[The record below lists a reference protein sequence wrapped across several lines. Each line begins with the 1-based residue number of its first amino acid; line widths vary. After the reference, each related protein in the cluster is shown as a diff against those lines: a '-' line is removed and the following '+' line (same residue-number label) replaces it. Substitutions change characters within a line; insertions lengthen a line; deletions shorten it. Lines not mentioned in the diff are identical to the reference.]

1 MLFGCL
7 HRQLSLEWLRWS
19 CPWLTTPNVPKPA
32 SSCPRGVLMPRCL
45 RPGLQ
50 LGSGRFVVWMYPTLD
65 RVSDGHA
72 ASFPAVWAIHAVIPV
87 TVWFLPPVVGVF
99 IISVQGLKLEVTQ
112 IIGPVVD
119 VQLKSSVPAWRIPTP
134 VRVAQSIRAGHVTV
148 EVQHLLGG
156 GIFRSVAMQ
165 GTQGLRRGD
174 PAELLPGLGSAVCL
188 TAFSLVGFIGGI
200 VHGYT
205 RRVHDPRL
213 RWHKNLL
220 TLVTHQTGKLIGIR
234 R

>member
-50 LGSGRFVVWMYPTLD
+50 LGSGRF
-65 RVSDGHA
+65 G
-72 ASFPAVWAIHAVIPV
+72 
-87 TVWFLPPVVGVF
+87 
-99 IISVQGLKLEVTQ
+99 VQGLKLEVTQ

-174 PAELLPGLGSAVCL
+174 PAELLPGLGSAVEPLDPSAWHVTCSGKRVWRLESSTAREAYPGDVSHHHLALGHCSCL
-188 TAFSLVGFIGGI
+188 TC
-200 VHGYT
+200 
-205 RRVHDPRL
+205 
-213 RWHKNLL
+213 
-220 TLVTHQTGKLIGIR
+220 
-234 R
+234 

>member
-119 VQLKSSVPAWRIPTP
+119 VQLKSSVEDTACSSP

-174 PAELLPGLGSAVCL
+174 PAELLPGLGSAVEPLDPSAWHVTCSGKRVWRLESSTAREAYPGDVSHHHLALGHCSCL
-188 TAFSLVGFIGGI
+188 TC
-200 VHGYT
+200 
-205 RRVHDPRL
+205 
-213 RWHKNLL
+213 
-220 TLVTHQTGKLIGIR
+220 
-234 R
+234 

>member
-1 MLFGCL
+1 MVGLWFGCIRRWIYGLRSQLFG
-7 HRQLSLEWLRWS
+7 R
-19 CPWLTTPNVPKPA
+19 
-32 SSCPRGVLMPRCL
+32 
-45 RPGLQ
+45 
-50 LGSGRFVVWMYPTLD
+50 
-65 RVSDGHA
+65 
-72 ASFPAVWAIHAVIPV
+72 
-87 TVWFLPPVVGVF
+87 FLPHVGVF

-174 PAELLPGLGSAVCL
+174 PAELLPGLGSAVEPLDPSAWHVTCSGKRVWRL
-188 TAFSLVGFIGGI
+188 ESSTAREAYPGDVSHHHLALGI
-200 VHGYT
+200 VALLLSHMLSVASLYLWLLDVGSWSVI
-205 RRVHDPRL
+205 RVL
-213 RWHKNLL
+213 VALL
-220 TLVTHQTGKLIGIR
+220 LASS
-234 R
+234 

>member
-1 MLFGCL
+1 MDEAYDSPPVFQTGAADGLLCSQDDLYGS
-7 HRQLSLEWLRWS
+7 RVRVKRE
-19 CPWLTTPNVPKPA
+19 
-32 SSCPRGVLMPRCL
+32 RC
-45 RPGLQ
+45 
-50 LGSGRFVVWMYPTLD
+50 
-65 RVSDGHA
+65 
-72 ASFPAVWAIHAVIPV
+72 I
-87 TVWFLPPVVGVF
+87 LPPVLSVYSDASAERPGMLPHVGVF

-174 PAELLPGLGSAVCL
+174 PAELLPG
-188 TAFSLVGFIGGI
+188 
-200 VHGYT
+200 
-205 RRVHDPRL
+205 RVSGRF
-213 RWHKNLL
+213 
-220 TLVTHQTGKLIGIR
+220 
-234 R
+234 